1 MKSRLVTKKEGG
13 RDLSR
18 PRGPLEL
25 CIAVK
30 TSGTEFKF
38 HKLVRPLHPRCNQVG
53 WSRPTKLEVS
63 LFHLLCLIPQHP
75 LCLREKPR
83 PHEVDAVPG
92 KRGCL
97 FQADRI
103 RIWALTNHNA
113 DALEIP
119 YGDPLLLFFFLL
131 ARVLLFRISA
141 LSKRNFEW
149 RSIAKRYFLSIFDK
163 TLLEF
168 LVPRSIF
175 NGNLCSIK
183 SWLEVDFID
192 FR

>member
-53 WSRPTKLEVS
+53 WSRPTKLDVS
-63 LFHLLCLIPQHP
+63 FFHLLCLIPQHP

-119 YGDPLLLFFFLL
+119 YGDPLLLFFFS
-131 ARVLLFRISA
+131 RVFSYSEYLRSRKEISNDDQ
-141 LSKRNFEW
+141 LPKDIFYRF
-149 RSIAKRYFLSIFDK
+149 SIK
-163 TLLEF
+163 
-168 LVPRSIF
+168 
-175 NGNLCSIK
+175 LCS
-183 SWLEVDFID
+183 SFLFQEVFLMEICVQLKVD
-192 FR
+192 